1 MLTIAVVTIYHRI
14 MYKEPKYEYSVI
26 THLNFLKHGTNMAP
40 QLRRF
45 QCIDVEPILLG
56 SGGDV
61 YAIANLLAQHGHS
74 ELKDLTVTPQVF
86 ITITTKLIPW
96 LI

>member
-1 MLTIAVVTIYHRI
+1 MNLLSYLPQLPQAWDQ
-14 MYKEPKYEYSVI
+14 
-26 THLNFLKHGTNMAP
+26 HGTSTWTVS
-40 QLRRF
+40 
-45 QCIDVEPILLG
+45 CIDVEPILLG
-56 SGGDV
+56 SGGDA

-96 LI
+96 LIWLLALNLPEQNH

>member
-1 MLTIAVVTIYHRI
+1 MNLLSYLPQLPQAWDQ
-14 MYKEPKYEYSVI
+14 
-26 THLNFLKHGTNMAP
+26 HGTSTWTVS
-40 QLRRF
+40 
-45 QCIDVEPILLG
+45 CIDVEPILLG
-56 SGGDV
+56 PGGDV
-61 YAIANLLAQHGHS
+61 DAIANLLAQHGHS